1 MDNECESK
9 VVEKIGNESEC
20 KKGENALNP
29 SNLTV
34 VYFALSF
41 AVICDAFWYFMLSG
55 VEPFALK

>member
-34 VYFALSF
+34 VYFAFSF
-41 AVICDAFWYFMLSG
+41 AVICDAF
-55 VEPFALK
+55 